1 MGVKMRGKSF
11 VVVIRRAGL
20 LSLFLFFPFLLLAQT
35 NSTARPW
42 WYTLEQG
49 KLYFRDGAYGDALL
63 AFEDARRQ
71 RRAQFARMEQD
82 LIDLLSIP
90 ELRRLGDSLDRVE
103 TYIMERNY
111 PNAAAALGELYY
123 RIPRDSLNNSAS
135 LALTFLGGLKDY
147 PEAEYWIGE
156 TYRAEGELGV
166 ALFQFQKAYTLRN
179 LLEQPE
185 FEVELLYKIADIHK
199 IRQEYTEMEQTLL
212 EILTGP
218 DAEGNPRDSLWAGD
232 GSSFTKNALSR
243 TLENEGLNRFLTLYR
258 YNNTLVEPAH
268 RLLGF
273 YYYAAG
279 RHSRAVEHLMFALL
293 IQNTVLLE
301 EVLRGQYDFTFTGL
315 EALMEQ
321 IRRNSLLAAYIE
333 TVDYFKTA
341 YYLGTGLFA
350 LGKLSA
356 ARPFWTFLN
365 TQERAGE
372 WRGRAQTQLR
382 SPFVERAIEM
392 P

>member
-1 MGVKMRGKSF
+1 M
-11 VVVIRRAGL
+11 IRRAGL
-20 LSLFLFFPFLLLAQT
+20 VGLFLFFPFLVFSQANT
-35 NSTARPW
+35 AARPW

-49 KLYFRDGAYGDALL
+49 KLYFRNGAYGDALL

-82 LIDLLSIP
+82 LIDILSTP
-90 ELRRLGDSLDRVE
+90 DLRRLGDSLDRVE

-123 RIPRDSLNNSAS
+123 RVPRDSLNNSAS
-135 LALTFLGGLKDY
+135 LALTVLGGLKDY

-156 TYRAEGELGV
+156 TYRAEGEIGV

-179 LLEQPE
+179 LLEQPG
-185 FEVELLYKIADIHK
+185 FEIELLYKIADLHK

-218 DAEGNPRDSLWAGD
+218 DAEGNPRDNLWAGD
-232 GSSFTKNALSR
+232 SSSFTKNALSR

-279 RHSRAVEHLMFALL
+279 RHSRAAEHLMFAFL

-301 EVLRGQYDFTFTGL
+301 ELLRGQYDFVYTTL
-315 EALMEQ
+315 DALMAQ
-321 IRRNSLLAAYIE
+321 LQRNSLLTAYIGDM
-333 TVDYFKTA
+333 DYYKTA
-341 YYLGTGLFA
+341 YYLGTSLFSI
-350 LGKLSA
+350 GKLSA
-356 ARPFWTFLN
+356 ARPFWTFLT

-372 WRGRAQTQLR
+372 WQGRARTQLR